1 MLPPW
6 HPVTVMGTGNGSNR
20 CQALEGMHSLR
31 AFNYAGK
38 KSVSLITAGAKVI
51 LCHCS
56 ICKATKARASSCFL
70 ITPLFLCHGRDWEY
84 SQRKGKGRAPLLTP
98 QAQVMAEA
106 NGITCKIKK
115 QSRIW
120 LKTTNSKQN
129 SFLGPS
135 CGLSVALMGS
145 QRSSSELCLC
155 SSALLT
161 ELNTSTRAATLPAQL
176 YLHATHE
183 LGIYNDSEI
192 SL

>member
-6 HPVTVMGTGNGSNR
+6 HPVTVMGTGNGSNQ
-20 CQALEGMHSLR
+20 CQALEGMHSLG

-38 KSVSLITAGAKVI
+38 KLVSLITAGAKVI

-120 LKTTNSKQN
+120 LKTTNSSFRSLLWALSGVNGVAEKQLW
-129 SFLGPS
+129 SVPLQQGPAHRAEHLHES
-135 CGLSVALMGS
+135 CNGAL
-145 QRSSSELCLC
+145 
-155 SSALLT
+155 
-161 ELNTSTRAATLPAQL
+161 LPAQL